1 MYIRDQSI
9 AHRIID
15 ALDVIAMDYDSHEFG
30 LPISFP
36 GVMDKMV
43 SAVNEILP
51 KQPLRLTLSTKCLI
65 QFVKDN
71 PGKMVTAV
79 IHQGQIKATHFCV
92 GLSDT
97 EMQHEGIDGGEE
109 DIHYS
114 DFLQHYDK
122 TNWYIE
128 SVDELQ

>member
-1 MYIRDQSI
+1 MIREQSI

-30 LPISFP
+30 LPISVP

-65 QFVKDN
+65 QFIKDN
-71 PGKMVTAV
+71 PDKMVTAV

-92 GLSDT
+92 GLSEH
-97 EMQHEGIDGGEE
+97 EMQHEGIDSVEE